1 MASPEELRRLI
12 ESKGFE
18 ALEMLRAFDN
28 AYHSF
33 KYHHKQLVEAIQSDN
48 RTQYRLSRLLIAYSG
63 SIFPLRDQAEQ
74 LCRRMTNNNQK
85 RYRERL

>member
-1 MASPEELRRLI
+1 MVSSEELRRLV

-33 KYHHKQLVEAIQSDN
+33 KYHTNSLWQQSN
-48 RTQYRLSRLLIAYSG
+48 QIIGLSI
-63 SIFPLRDQAEQ
+63 D
-74 LCRRMTNNNQK
+74 
-85 RYRERL
+85 